1 MNYLNWNDF
10 NPQNYNELNE
20 RFKFSFN
27 KLLPNNSKASFKY
40 HVNKYRFLMVTEFE
54 LRKTFIEE
62 LERFESYLIEI
73 YNLEPEI
80 I

>member
-10 NPQNYNELNE
+10 NPQNYDELNE
-20 RFKFSFN
+20 QFKPSFN
-27 KLLPNNSKASFKY
+27 KLLPNNSKTSFKY

-62 LERFESYLIEI
+62 LERFESYLIEV
-73 YNLEPEI
+73 YNLKPEI